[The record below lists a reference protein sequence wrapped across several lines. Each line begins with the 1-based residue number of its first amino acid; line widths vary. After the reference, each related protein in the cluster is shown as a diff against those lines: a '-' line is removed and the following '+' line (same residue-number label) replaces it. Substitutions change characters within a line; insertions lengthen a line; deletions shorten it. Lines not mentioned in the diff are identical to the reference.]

1 MNPLQELDFLLNDF
15 VDRIAEV
22 THAVAVSAD
31 GLLVAR
37 SRDLPKDNAERLAAV
52 CSGQVSLLRG
62 AGNLFEAGA
71 LEAGMAVYEYG
82 WMFTM
87 SISDGASLL
96 ALATRECDTG
106 QVTHELAMLIARAG
120 PVLTPAART
129 LPAPVDMQRQPVD
142 LAQAPAR
149 PVSQ

>member
-1 MNPLQELDFLLNDF
+1 MNDYLQELDFLLNDF
-15 VDRIAEV
+15 VDRVAGV
-22 THAVAVSAD
+22 SHVVAVSAD

-37 SRDLPKDNAERLAAV
+37 SRDLPTDNAERLAAV

-71 LEAGMAVYEYG
+71 LESNMAVYEYG

-87 SISDGASLL
+87 AISDGASLL
-96 ALATRECDTG
+96 ALATRDCDTG
-106 QVTHELAMLIARAG
+106 QVTHELAMLIGRAG

-129 LPAPVDMQRQPVD
+129 LPSPVDFRRQPVD
-142 LAQAPAR
+142 LAQAHR
-149 PVSQ
+149 PVSR